1 MSLSVIVI
9 HELHK
14 SNCIILQLRLAV
26 QFIHA
31 AQFFSLEFMRMS
43 ILIISQK
50 RAHWFMTKITM
61 IDFKGFQPVVYF
73 DLRRLM
79 SKV

>member
-1 MSLSVIVI
+1 MPHDVFIFFCQL
-9 HELHK
+9 K
-14 SNCIILQLRLAV
+14 RIIFQLRLAV

-43 ILIISQK
+43 ILTISQK

-61 IDFKGFQPVVYF
+61 IDFKGFQLVVYF
-73 DLRRLM
+73 VFGR
-79 SKV
+79 